1 MLVVVSGSDI
11 GNIGVGDISIL
22 PRCLDIYCI
31 PGIPSRKL
39 AIIAVLREST
49 IPTDGPRD
57 RDMNHQASI
66 LNSIAK
72 AERLGIL
79 CTCAYWLLGADPSKV
94 ILYIH
99 LDSPSFFPLG
109 P

>member
-1 MLVVVSGSDI
+1 MVLVGGCVI

-31 PGIPSRKL
+31 PGIPSRKH
-39 AIIAVLREST
+39 AIIVVLREST

-66 LNSIAK
+66 VNSIAK
-72 AERLGIL
+72 AESLGIL

-94 ILYIH
+94 ITCIN